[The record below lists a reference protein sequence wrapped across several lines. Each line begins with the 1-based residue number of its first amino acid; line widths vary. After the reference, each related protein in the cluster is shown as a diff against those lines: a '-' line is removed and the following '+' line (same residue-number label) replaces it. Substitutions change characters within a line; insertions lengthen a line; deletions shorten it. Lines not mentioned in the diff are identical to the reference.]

1 MLRSYR
7 HFAVLEQWYT
17 QVLQAM
23 SRLQQLASGGGVNKW
38 TPCVNTSSPCLLW
51 VTAHVTVSHMVP
63 GTRGIH
69 RGTRRKCRDSE
80 SEESCPT

>member
-1 MLRSYR
+1 MRRSYR
-7 HFAVLEQWYT
+7 HFAVLEQWYA

-23 SRLQQLASGGGVNKW
+23 SRRGELASGGGVNKW
-38 TPCVNTSSPCLLW
+38 TPCVNTSSPGLLW

-69 RGTRRKCRDSE
+69 RETRRKCRDSE
-80 SEESCPT
+80 SEECVAT